1 MNFISFSQDT
11 TKPKLKPVS
20 PKDTSTV
27 QNFILADHNY
37 HYLNK
42 MSPDTLTRRRYLWY
56 PIKTLEDLFN
66 FIPVYYLSYMDVG
79 QLNPFTFNQFGYT
92 TGVFRHGRPI
102 NDYMEGTVD
111 WNLLSRNEIAE
122 IEVSNGFGNNLYNH
136 KK

>member
-42 MSPDTLTRRRYLWY
+42 MSPDTLTRRRFLWY
-56 PIKTLEDLFN
+56 PAKSLEDIFN
-66 FIPVYYLSYMDVG
+66 YIPGYYQYFMDVG
-79 QLNPFTFNQFGYT
+79 QLNPISYNQFSFSG
-92 TGVFRHGRPI
+92 TGVLRNGRPI
-102 NDYMEGTVD
+102 NDLFDGVAD
-111 WNLLSRNEIAE
+111 LNLLSRN
-122 IEVSNGFGNNLYNH
+122 
-136 KK
+136 